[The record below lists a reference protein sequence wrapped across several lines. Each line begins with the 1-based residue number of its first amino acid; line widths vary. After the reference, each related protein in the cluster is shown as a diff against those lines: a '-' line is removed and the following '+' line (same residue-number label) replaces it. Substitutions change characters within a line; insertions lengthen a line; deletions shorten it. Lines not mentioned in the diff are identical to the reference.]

1 MHNVEVTTDGTWTT
15 DGGWTTSD
23 RATTTGL
30 SSTSSDNRCPAGS
43 GGATSRAML
52 HAQAGTMKQRA
63 TQGMEHMPPTYMAVH
78 ADWPITMMSMRNR
91 RAAPLTPT

>member
-63 TQGMEHMPPTYMAVH
+63 TQGMEHMPPTVNA
-78 ADWPITMMSMRNR
+78 NR
-91 RAAPLTPT
+91 SEDQGLNEDSILLRHWNGRT